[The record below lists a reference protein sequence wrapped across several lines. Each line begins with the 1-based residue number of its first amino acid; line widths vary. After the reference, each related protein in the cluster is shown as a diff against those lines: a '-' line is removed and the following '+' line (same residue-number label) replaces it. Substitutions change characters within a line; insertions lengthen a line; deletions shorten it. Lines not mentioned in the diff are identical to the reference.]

1 MDCTQTQSLLH
12 GYIDQELDLTSSM
25 ALDRHLEG
33 CPSCRA
39 AFEAQSAL
47 RSSIRRYAQYH
58 AAPAG
63 LAERMHAELER
74 APRGAPARA
83 RTGGHWL
90 ALGGWRGLAAALAS
104 ARNAEWLKLG
114 TAVAATAVVTWTA
127 AFQIA
132 KPASE
137 ERITE
142 QVITGHARSLITG
155 HIADVA
161 SSDRHTV
168 KPWLSAKLDFS
179 PPVTDLTASGFPCV
193 GGRLDYLNNRPVAVL
208 VYRRRQH
215 VINLFVWPDRQHP
228 AAAPTRLRPRQ
239 GYHIVRWRDSG
250 MAFWAIS
257 DLDESELKSFAE
269 RYASAVAP
277 TVDPTASN
285 RP

>member
-12 GYIDQELDLTSSM
+12 GHLDQELDLASSM
-25 ALDRHLEG
+25 ALDRHLES

-39 AFEAQSAL
+39 AFEAQSAM

-58 AAPAG
+58 AAPSR
-63 LAERMHAELER
+63 LAERIQASLDR
-74 APRGAPARA
+74 ASGATPKARA
-83 RTGGHWL
+83 RRHWL
-90 ALGGWRGLAAALAS
+90 ALGRWPRLAAAVAS
-104 ARNAEWLKLG
+104 ARDGEWLRLG
-114 TAVAATAVVTWTA
+114 TAVAATAIVTWTA

-132 KPASE
+132 KPPSE
-137 ERITE
+137 QRIAE
-142 QVITGHARSLITG
+142 QVITGHARSIITG

-228 AAAPTRLRPRQ
+228 AVAPTRLRPRQ

-257 DLDESELKSFAE
+257 DLDDSELKSFAE

-277 TVDPTASN
+277 AVSTSAGN